1 MLEQELESP
10 YWRLDDARDTGLGL
24 WQLVRRLPGTVR
36 PVLGIIRAAAPGSAL
51 TVLVLQLA
59 SGVAAATGLLEA
71 GDTLQQLLSGG
82 VLAAVGPVLLLA
94 SVYAIKGALDTGVA
108 LAHARIGPAVHRAAE
123 QRLIAAALDVELV
136 AYDDDRFY
144 DRLHRARDQGLDH
157 LDRAGD
163 NLVELVGAGVGVV
176 AAGVSLAVMNPAL
189 LPVLVLGLLPQ
200 AWAVLRSARLGY
212 LGSARTVSLLRRLWM
227 VSGLATVR
235 ESAAELRACQAA
247 PFVLDE
253 YRTLAEAYRE
263 QRTRVAVAQAR
274 VGAVGRGVAGV
285 GVAVT
290 YGALLL
296 MLHAGWLPLAVAGA
310 AVVAIRSATAA
321 LTRLVLA
328 ANLVFEQSLYISDYL
343 AFLTDADTRQR
354 PAGTLTAPTAPE
366 TITLHGVGFAYPG
379 SDPCLHGIDM
389 VIRRG
394 QTVALVGE
402 NGSGK
407 TTLAKLIAGL
417 YRPSTGTIDW
427 DGTDAV
433 LMSPDSTAD
442 RVVLVPQDAV
452 RWPHTARA
460 NVRIGRHDRS
470 DPDDLLLRSAASLAR
485 ADEVVDDLP
494 HGWDTVLSKYF
505 RGGRELSGGQWQRLA
520 IARGLFRD
528 SPVLVC
534 DEPTAP
540 LDARAEFAVYESL
553 RSLATGRTVVLIT
566 HRLAS
571 VRHADWI
578 YVLHKGKVVEQGTH
592 PLLLAAGGRYAE
604 LYSLQARAYSSGQD
618 AVVHDEQ
625 VQR

>member
-10 YWRLDDARDTGLGL
+10 YWRLDDARDTELGL
-24 WQLVRRLPGTVR
+24 WRLVRRLPGTVR
-36 PVLGIIRAAAPGSAL
+36 PVLGIILAAAPGAAL
-51 TVLVLQLA
+51 TVLLLQLA
-59 SGVAAATGLLEA
+59 SGVAAATGLLET

-94 SVYAIKGALDTGVA
+94 SVYAVKGVLDTGVA
-108 LAHARIGPAVHRAAE
+108 LAHARIGPAVHRVAE
-123 QRLIAAALDVELV
+123 QRLLAAALDVELV
-136 AYDDDRFY
+136 AFDDDRFY
-144 DRLHRARDQGLDH
+144 DRMHRARDQGLDH

-176 AAGVSLAVMNPAL
+176 AAAVSLAVMHPLL
-189 LPVLVLGLLPQ
+189 LPVLMLGLLPQ

-227 VSGLATVR
+227 VSGLATER

-247 PFVLDE
+247 PFVLGE
-253 YRTLAEAYRE
+253 YRTLAEAYRD
-263 QRTRVAVAQAR
+263 QRTRVTVAQAR
-274 VGAVGRGVAGV
+274 VGAVGRALAAV
-285 GVAVT
+285 GTAAT

-328 ANLVFEQSLYISDYL
+328 ANLVFEQSLYIADYL
-343 AFLTDADTRQR
+343 AFVADADGRRR
-354 PAGTLTAPTAPE
+354 PAGELTAPAAPAA
-366 TITLHGVGFAYPG
+366 ITLRGVGFAYPG
-379 SDPCLHGIDM
+379 GEPCLHGVDM

-394 QTVALVGE
+394 HTVALVGE
-402 NGSGK
+402 NESGK

-417 YRPSTGTIDW
+417 YRPATGSIDW
-427 DGTDAV
+427 DGADVAQF
-433 LMSPDSTAD
+433 SPDSVMD
-442 RVVLVPQDAV
+442 RVAMVPQDAV

-460 NVRIGRHDRS
+460 NVRIGRHDRD
-470 DPDDLLLRSAASLAR
+470 DPGDRALGTAAAQAR
-485 ADEVVDDLP
+485 ADEVVQELP
-494 HGWDTVLSKYF
+494 QGWETVLSKHF

-520 IARGLFRD
+520 VARGLFRD
-528 SPVLVC
+528 APVLVC

-553 RSLATGRTVVLIT
+553 RELAAGRTVVLIT

-578 YVLHKGKVVEQGTH
+578 YVLHKGKVVEEGTH
-592 PLLLAAGGRYAE
+592 AVLVNAGGRYAE
-604 LYSLQARAYSSGQD
+604 LYALQARAYACDRPDSDIQMNN
-618 AVVHDEQ
+618 
-625 VQR
+625 R

>member
-10 YWRLDDARDTGLGL
+10 YWRLDDARDTELGL
-24 WQLVRRLPGTVR
+24 WRLVRRLPGTVR
-36 PVLGIIRAAAPGSAL
+36 PVLGVIRAAAPGAAL

-59 SGVAAATGLLEA
+59 SGVAAATGLLET
-71 GDTLQQLLSGG
+71 GDTLQKLLGGG

-108 LAHARIGPAVHRAAE
+108 LAHARIGPAVHRVAE
-123 QRLIAAALDVELV
+123 QRLLAAALDVELV
-136 AYDDDRFY
+136 AFDDDRFY
-144 DRLHRARDQGLDH
+144 DRMHRARDQGLDH

-176 AAGVSLAVMNPAL
+176 AAAVSLAVMHPLL
-189 LPVLVLGLLPQ
+189 LPVLMLGLLPQ

-227 VSGLATVR
+227 VSGLATER
-235 ESAAELRACQAA
+235 ETAAELRACQAA
-247 PFVLDE
+247 PFVLGE
-253 YRTLAEAYRE
+253 YRTLAEAYRD

-274 VGAVGRGVAGV
+274 VGAVGRALAAV
-285 GVAVT
+285 GTGAT

-328 ANLVFEQSLYISDYL
+328 ANLVFEQSLYIADYL
-343 AFLTDADTRQR
+343 AFVADADGRRR
-354 PAGTLTAPTAPE
+354 PAGEVAAPAAPAA
-366 TITLHGVGFAYPG
+366 ITLRGVGFAYPG
-379 SDPCLHGIDM
+379 GEPCLHGVDM

-394 QTVALVGE
+394 RTVALVGE

-417 YRPSTGTIDW
+417 YRPAAGSIDW
-427 DGTDAV
+427 DGVDVAQ
-433 LMSPDSTAD
+433 LSPDSVTD

-460 NVRIGRHDRS
+460 NVRIGRHDRD
-470 DPDDLLLRSAASLAR
+470 DPGDQALRTAAELAR
-485 ADEVVDDLP
+485 ADEVVEDLP
-494 HGWDTVLSKYF
+494 QGWETVLSKHF

-520 IARGLFRD
+520 VARGLFRD
-528 SPVLVC
+528 APVLVC

-553 RSLATGRTVVLIT
+553 RELAVGRTVVLIT

-578 YVLHKGKVVEQGTH
+578 YVLHKGKVVEEGTH
-592 PLLLAAGGRYAE
+592 AVLVNAGGRYAE
-604 LYSLQARAYSSGQD
+604 LYSLQARAYACDDPDSDIQMNNG
-618 AVVHDEQ
+618 
-625 VQR
+625 

>member
-10 YWRLDDARDTGLGL
+10 YWRLDDARDTELGL
-24 WQLVRRLPGTVR
+24 WRLVRRLPGTVR
-36 PVLGIIRAAAPGSAL
+36 PVLAVIRTAAPGAAL

-59 SGVAAATGLLEA
+59 SGVAAATGLLET

-94 SVYAIKGALDTGVA
+94 SVYAIKGALDTGVT
-108 LAHARIGPAVHRAAE
+108 LAHARIGPAVHRVAE
-123 QRLIAAALDVELV
+123 ERLLAAALDVELV
-136 AYDDDRFY
+136 AFDDDLFY

-157 LDRAGD
+157 LDRSGD
-163 NLVELVGAGVGVV
+163 NLVELVGAGVSV
-176 AAGVSLAVMNPAL
+176 AAAAVSLAVMHPAL
-189 LPVLVLGLLPQ
+189 LPVLMLGLLPQ

-227 VSGLATVR
+227 VSGLATER

-247 PFVLDE
+247 PFVLGE
-253 YRTLAEAYRE
+253 YRTLADAFRD

-274 VGAVGRGVAGV
+274 IGAVGRALAAV
-285 GVAVT
+285 GTAAT

-328 ANLVFEQSLYISDYL
+328 ANLVFEQSLYIGDYL
-343 AFLTDADTRQR
+343 AFVADAGGRRR
-354 PAGTLTAPTAPE
+354 PAGSVIAPAAPTA
-366 TITLHGVGFAYPG
+366 ITLRGVGFAYPG
-379 SDPCLHGIDM
+379 GEPCLHGVDM

-417 YRPSTGTIDW
+417 YRPATGSIDW
-427 DGTDAV
+427 DGVDVAQI
-433 LMSPDSTAD
+433 SPDSVTD
-442 RVVLVPQDAV
+442 RVVMVPQDAV

-460 NVRIGRHDRS
+460 NVRIGRHDRE
-470 DPDDLLLRSAASLAR
+470 DPDDRALRSAAALAR
-485 ADEVVDDLP
+485 ADEVVEDLP
-494 HGWDTVLSKYF
+494 QGWETVLSKYF
-505 RGGRELSGGQWQRLA
+505 QGGRELSGGQWQRLA
-520 IARGLFRD
+520 VARGIFRD
-528 SPVLVC
+528 APVLVC

-553 RSLATGRTVVLIT
+553 RELAGGRTVVLIT

-571 VRHADWI
+571 IRHADWI

-592 PLLLAAGGRYAE
+592 AGLVNAGGRYAE
-604 LYSLQARAYSSGQD
+604 LYSLQARAYTCDDPDSD
-618 AVVHDEQ
+618 VAVSN
-625 VQR
+625 R

>member
-247 PFVLDE
+247 PFVLGE

-274 VGAVGRGVAGV
+274 VGAIGRAVAGV

-343 AFLTDADTRQR
+343 AFLADADTRQR

-379 SDPCLHGIDM
+379 SGPCLHGVDM

-417 YRPSTGTIDW
+417 YRPSTGSIDW
-427 DGTDAV
+427 DGTDAG

-460 NVRIGRHDRS
+460 NVRIGRHDLS

-485 ADEVVDDLP
+485 ADEVVEDLP